1 MKNRVKRKNGVFEAL
16 RMAAAAHRLL
26 TAGTVLCVAA
36 SVLASLVPP
45 LLLAGIID
53 RLTAGIPLTSSRRCS
68 TMAVWRWKG
77 RSRRRRKAFWC
88 SLARR

>member
-26 TAGTVLCVAA
+26 TVGTILCVAA

-53 RLTAGIPLTSSRRCS
+53 RLTAG
-68 TMAVWRWKG
+68 G
-77 RSRRRRKAFWC
+77 RKSGG
-88 SLARR
+88 